1 MENPA
6 DNEKPEETPKLLDPT
21 LINLTPRHSAVYRDY
36 QIVRVVVAFCAAACF
51 VTGSVFFL
59 FPGSTTVSAGLFLAG
74 SILFA
79 VKPTIDLV
87 RSFHLRRIPVEQK
100 D

>member
-1 MENPA
+1 M
-6 DNEKPEETPKLLDPT
+6 
-21 LINLTPRHSAVYRDY
+21 NLTPKHSAVYRDY

-51 VTGSVFFL
+51 VAGSVFFL
-59 FPGSTTVSAGLFLAG
+59 LPISPTVSAGLFLAG

-79 VKPTIDLV
+79 VKPTIDLL
-87 RSFHLRRIPVEQK
+87 RSFHLRRIPVEPN